1 MSEASLSAAKA
12 RLPLFVL
19 TVFTGSLL
27 LFLVQPMVARMA
39 LPLLGGAPG
48 VWNSAMVVFQLLL
61 LAGYFYAH
69 LLSRWPVRRQALV
82 HLALLVL
89 AGVTLPLQLVDLPA
103 PVPGWEVLWVPA
115 LFAATV
121 GPVFLLLSAQS
132 SLMQRWYAAGAEGR
146 DPYRLYAVSNLGS
159 FAGLIAYPFWL
170 ERAYAVSGQTALWA
184 GGYALL
190 VVLAALAAAS
200 RWNAPALAEPS
211 TRAIVAP
218 VPPRTLLLWL
228 ALAAVPSGL
237 LLSTTTLLTTDLM
250 AMPLLWVIPLAAYLL
265 SFTVAFSAG
274 DSIWLAILNRYAP
287 VLLLMIGGLAMISG
301 GQANPAVALAMVA
314 LLFVLAVALHGR
326 LYLLRPEPTQLTLF
340 YLVLATGG
348 ALGGIFAALLAP
360 VLFDW
365 VYEHPLLLLAAA
377 LLIPQAALVTRVGR
391 YWQAGR
397 RRHLI
402 AAALVIVAALLAWR
416 LAVAVE
422 AGNGAD
428 IFLFVTAIVLLGVA
442 VTGHR
447 AAFAA
452 VFALLLLG
460 HGGVSTLALSANG
473 ARTRSYFGVYSIT
486 DVENGRLR
494 RLNHGTT
501 MHGEQWLDPARRLS
515 PTGYYGPDSGVGL
528 ALRAAAPEARIGVVG
543 LGVGTL
549 ACYRRAG
556 QRWTFFEIDPQ
567 VLDYSQARVFTF
579 LGDCAPQ
586 ARVVIGDARL
596 SLVEE
601 PAGGLD
607 LLAVDAFSSDAI
619 PVHLLTQEA
628 FATYGRAVADDGLLL
643 VHISNRYLDLSPEIA
658 AQARAGGWR
667 GVRRDDPGEGA
678 GLSPSIWIALSRDE
692 AALDRMRGD
701 RPGAWGPLP
710 APAAETWTDDRSSLL
725 PLLRF

>member
-1 MSEASLSAAKA
+1 VPVASLSAPRA
-12 RLPLFVL
+12 RLPLFIL

-61 LAGYFYAH
+61 LGGYLYAH

-82 HLALLVL
+82 HLALLAL
-89 AGVTLPLQLVDLPA
+89 AGLTLPLQLADLPPA
-103 PVPGWEVLWVPA
+103 LSGWEVVWVPA

-170 ERAYAVSGQTALWA
+170 ERAYAVSVQTGLWA
-184 GGYALL
+184 AGYALL
-190 VVLAALAAAS
+190 VVLAALAAAT
-200 RWNAPALAEPS
+200 RWHAPAAVEPQARP
-211 TRAIVAP
+211 TAP
-218 VPPRTLLLWL
+218 LPARTIMLWL
-228 ALAAVPSGL
+228 ALSAVPSGL

-250 AMPLLWVIPLAAYLL
+250 AMPLLWVIPLAIYLL
-265 SFTVAFSAG
+265 SFTVAFTAG
-274 DSIWLAILNRYAP
+274 ESIWLAILNRYAA

-301 GQANPAVALAMVA
+301 GQSNPAVALAMVA

-326 LYLLRPEPTQLTLF
+326 LYRLRPEPARLTLF

-377 LLIPQAALVTRVGR
+377 LLIPQAALVSRVGQFWR
-391 YWQAGR
+391 TGG
-397 RRHLI
+397 RRHLL
-402 AAALVIVAALLAWR
+402 AAALVIVAAVLAWQ
-416 LAVAVE
+416 LSGAVE

-428 IFLFVTAIVLLGVA
+428 IFLFVAGIVLLGIA

-447 AAFAA
+447 AGFAA
-452 VFALLLLG
+452 IFALLLLG
-460 HGGVSTLALSANG
+460 HGGVSTLALSAGG
-473 ARTRSYFGVYSIT
+473 ARVRSYFGVYSIT
-486 DVENGRLR
+486 NTPDGRLR

-501 MHGEQWLDPARRLS
+501 MHGEQWLDAARHLA
-515 PTGYYGPDSGVGL
+515 PTGYYGPQSGVGL
-528 ALRAAAPEARIGVVG
+528 ALASAQPDARIGVVG

-549 ACYRRAG
+549 ACYRRGG

-567 VLDYSQARVFTF
+567 VLAYSREGTFTF
-579 LGDCAPQ
+579 LRDCAPD

-596 SLVEE
+596 SLAGAA
-601 PAGGLD
+601 PGGLD

-619 PVHLLTQEA
+619 PVHLLTIEA
-628 FATYGRAVADDGLLL
+628 FATYAAALAPDGVLL
-643 VHISNRYLDLSPEIA
+643 VHISNRYFDLAPVIA
-658 AQARAGGWR
+658 AQAAAGGWHSVLR
-667 GVRRDDPGEGA
+667 NDPGEGE
-678 GLSPSIWIALSRDE
+678 GLSPSIWIALSRDP
-692 AALDRMRGD
+692 AALERMRAGSLE
-701 RPGAWGPLP
+701 AWEALPPP
-710 APAAETWTDDRSSLL
+710 APEAWTDDRSSLL

>member
-1 MSEASLSAAKA
+1 MPEASPAAAKP
-12 RLPLFVL
+12 RLPLFIL

-61 LAGYFYAH
+61 LGGYLYAH
-69 LLSRWPVRRQALV
+69 LLSRWPVRRQAGV
-82 HLALLVL
+82 HLALLAL
-89 AGVTLPLQLVDLPA
+89 AGLTLPLQLADLP
-103 PVPGWEVLWVPA
+103 PPSPGWEVLWVPT

-121 GPVFLLLSAQS
+121 GPVFLLLSAQA
-132 SLMQRWYAAGAEGR
+132 SLMQRWFAAGEAGR

-170 ERAYAVSGQTALWA
+170 ERNFAVSTQTAIWA

-190 VVLAALAAAS
+190 VALAALTAAS
-200 RWNAPALAEPS
+200 RWRAPPAAEP
-211 TRAIVAP
+211 AAGAAAQP
-218 VPPRTLLLWL
+218 VPARRLLLWL

-250 AMPLLWVIPLAAYLL
+250 AMPLLWIIPLSAYLL
-265 SFTVAFSAG
+265 SFSVAFSAG

-287 VLLLMIGGLAMISG
+287 VLLMMIGGLAMISG
-301 GQANPAVALAMVA
+301 GQSNPAVALAMVA

-326 LYLLRPEPTQLTLF
+326 LYRLRPEPAQLTLF
-340 YLVLATGG
+340 YLLLATGG

-365 VYEHPLLLLAAA
+365 VYEHPLLLFAAA
-377 LLIPQAALVTRVGR
+377 LLIPQAGLVKRVER
-391 YWQAGR
+391 FWR
-397 RRHLI
+397 ESPRRHLL
-402 AAALVIVAALLAWR
+402 AGGLVIVAALLAWR
-416 LAVAVE
+416 LALAVE

-428 IFLFVTAIVLLGVA
+428 IFLFVCGLVLLGIA

-447 AAFAA
+447 AGFAA
-452 VFALLLLG
+452 IFALLLLG
-460 HGGVSTLALSANG
+460 HGGVSTLALSASG
-473 ARTRSYFGVYSIT
+473 ARQRSYFGVYSIT
-486 DVENGRLR
+486 DVEGGRLR

-501 MHGEQWLDPARRLS
+501 MHGEQWLDPARHLS

-528 ALRAAAPEARIGVVG
+528 ALRAAAPDARIGVVG

-549 ACYRRAG
+549 ACYRRG
-556 QRWTFFEIDPQ
+556 QQRWTFFEIDPQ
-567 VLDYSQARVFTF
+567 VLAYSRAGTFTF
-579 LGDCAPQ
+579 LRDCAPQ
-586 ARVVIGDARL
+586 ARMVIGDARL
-596 SLVEE
+596 SLTTE

-607 LLAVDAFSSDAI
+607 LLVVDAFSSDAI
-619 PVHLLTQEA
+619 PVHLLTREA
-628 FATYGRAVADDGLLL
+628 FATYGRALADGGVLL

-658 AQARAGGWR
+658 AQAQAGGWQ
-667 GVRRDDPGEGA
+667 GMLRDDPGEGA
-678 GLSPSIWIALSRDE
+678 GLSPSIWIALSRDA
-692 AALDRMRGD
+692 AALERMRRD
-701 RPGAWGPLP
+701 RPGAWEPLP
-710 APAAETWTDDRSSLL
+710 DPTGDAWTDDRSSVL

>member
-1 MSEASLSAAKA
+1 MPVASLSAPKA
-12 RLPLFVL
+12 RLPLFIL

-61 LAGYFYAH
+61 LGGYLYAH
-69 LLSRWPVRRQALV
+69 LLSRWPVRRQALAHV
-82 HLALLVL
+82 ALLAL
-89 AGVTLPLQLVDLPA
+89 AGVTLPLQLADLPP
-103 PVPGWEVLWVPA
+103 PVSGWEVVWVPA

-170 ERAYAVSGQTALWA
+170 ERAYAVSVQTGLWA
-184 GGYALL
+184 AGYALL
-190 VVLAALAAAS
+190 VVLAALAAAT
-200 RWNAPALAEPS
+200 RWHAPAAAEPQARP
-211 TRAIVAP
+211 TDP
-218 VPPRTLLLWL
+218 LPMRTIALWL
-228 ALAAVPSGL
+228 ALSAVPSGL

-250 AMPLLWVIPLAAYLL
+250 AMPLLWVIPLAIYLL
-265 SFTVAFSAG
+265 SFTVAFTAG
-274 DSIWLAILNRYAP
+274 ESIWLAILNRYAA

-301 GQANPAVALAMVA
+301 GQSNPAVALAMVA

-326 LYLLRPEPTQLTLF
+326 LYRLRPEPARLTLF

-377 LLIPQAALVTRVGR
+377 LLIPQAALVNRVGQFWR
-391 YWQAGR
+391 AGR
-397 RRHLI
+397 RRHLL
-402 AAALVIVAALLAWR
+402 AGALVIVAAVLAWQLSR
-416 LAVAVE
+416 AVE

-428 IFLFVTAIVLLGVA
+428 IFLLVTAIVLLGMT

-447 AAFAA
+447 TAFAA
-452 VFALLLLG
+452 IFALLLLG
-460 HGGVSTLALSANG
+460 HGGMSTLALSAG
-473 ARTRSYFGVYSIT
+473 GGRVRSYFGVYSIT
-486 DVENGRLR
+486 NTEDGRLR

-501 MHGEQWLDPARRLS
+501 MHGEQWLEPARHLA
-515 PTGYYGPDSGVGL
+515 PTGYYGPQSGVGL
-528 ALRAAAPEARIGVVG
+528 ALAAAQPEARIGVVG

-549 ACYRRAG
+549 ACYRRG
-556 QRWTFFEIDPQ
+556 SQRWTFFEIDPQ
-567 VLDYSQARVFTF
+567 VLAYSRAGTFTF
-579 LGDCAPQ
+579 LRDCAPE

-596 SLVEE
+596 SLAGA
-601 PAGGLD
+601 PPGGLD

-619 PVHLLTQEA
+619 PVHLLTTEA
-628 FATYGRAVADDGLLL
+628 FATYGAALAPDGVLL
-643 VHISNRYLDLSPEIA
+643 VHISNRYFDLAPVIA
-658 AQARAGGWR
+658 AQAAAAGWG
-667 GVRRDDPGEGA
+667 GVLRDDPGEGE
-678 GLSPSIWIALSRDE
+678 GLSPSIWIALSRDPATLE
-692 AALDRMRGD
+692 RMRA
-701 RPGAWGPLP
+701 GAPEAWEALPPP
-710 APAAETWTDDRSSLL
+710 APEAWTDDRSSLL